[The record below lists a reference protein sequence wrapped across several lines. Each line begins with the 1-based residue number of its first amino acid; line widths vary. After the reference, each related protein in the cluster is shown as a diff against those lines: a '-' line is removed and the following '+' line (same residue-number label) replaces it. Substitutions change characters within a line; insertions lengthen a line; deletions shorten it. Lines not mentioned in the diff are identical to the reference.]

1 MAISET
7 QTPPQEEPK
16 RSFFSTKNN
25 NKQDRTN
32 MVIGLV
38 MILVLI
44 LGAWL
49 LSKYIIEA
57 IEGNNLT
64 TLYKI
69 LGFIL
74 LMIPGGIFYMQL
86 AKSGKKN
93 REELHSLQL
102 ERRAIEGE
110 IKGKNHIDVF
120 DSIRLSLNKLEEYYT
135 INTNQARHS
144 FTFSLL
150 AIILGLAVLI
160 AGIMFF
166 YVGSNNI
173 TLAAISSIS
182 GIIVQFIG
190 GAYFVMYKKSLSQL
204 NRFYEQ
210 LIIKQNTMLAINL
223 SESIK
228 DEQKA
233 INMKAKIIDFLL
245 QKEIDS
251 AKPAIPSEKTP
262 N

>member
-1 MAISET
+1 MSVIET
-7 QTPPQEEPK
+7 QTPPKEAQKSVSFGNPTPK
-16 RSFFSTKNN
+16 KS
-25 NKQDRTN
+25 DRTTTIH
-32 MVIGLV
+32 MLIGLGLIV
-38 MILVLI
+38 VLI
-44 LGAWL
+44 AGAWL

-64 TLYKI
+64 TLFKI

-74 LMIPGGIFYMQL
+74 LMIPGGLFYIQL
-86 AKSGKKN
+86 ARSGKRNK
-93 REELHSLQL
+93 EELQTLQL

-166 YVGSNNI
+166 YVGNDNI

-204 NRFYEQ
+204 NRF
-210 LIIKQNTMLAINL
+210 
-223 SESIK
+223 
-228 DEQKA
+228 
-233 INMKAKIIDFLL
+233 
-245 QKEIDS
+245 
-251 AKPAIPSEKTP
+251 
-262 N
+262 